1 MEQVHTG
8 IDTLPALPQYP
19 ALNEVFSQM
28 TWAAVQGTKSVQQ
41 ALDDAAAA
49 CRAVLGIV

>member
-19 ALNEVFSQM
+19 ALNEVFSRM
-28 TWAAVQGTKSVQQ
+28 TWAAVCGHKSVAQ
-41 ALDDAAAA
+41 ALDDAANE
-49 CRAVLGIV
+49 CRSILQQ